1 MAFNKNEGKLAC
13 SGDAGAA
20 LQFFLQFRV
29 VVKMKE
35 NEFIPKEMS
44 ANQRRIFIDTAQ
56 LYEAY
61 IVTFRESRS

>member
-1 MAFNKNEGKLAC
+1 MKENLLALV
-13 SGDAGAA
+13 SPGAA

-29 VVKMKE
+29 VFKMKE

-61 IVTFRESRS
+61 IVAFRESRS

>member
-1 MAFNKNEGKLAC
+1 
-13 SGDAGAA
+13 
-20 LQFFLQFRV
+20 
-29 VVKMKE
+29 MKE

>member
-1 MAFNKNEGKLAC
+1 MKESLLAL
-13 SGDAGAA
+13 GDTVAA

-29 VVKMKE
+29 VVKLKE

-44 ANQRRIFIDTAQ
+44 ANQRRIFIYTAQ

-61 IVTFRESRS
+61 IVAFRESRS

>member
-1 MAFNKNEGKLAC
+1 MKENLLAPVGT
-13 SGDAGAA
+13 SAA

-61 IVTFRESRS
+61 MVAFRESRS

>member
-1 MAFNKNEGKLAC
+1 MKENLLAPV
-13 SGDAGAA
+13 DTGAA

-44 ANQRRIFIDTAQ
+44 ANQRRISSSPNRKSKNGSH
-56 LYEAY
+56 LSKS
-61 IVTFRESRS
+61 V